1 MNLPVLPAIPK
12 DLKKNHLLV
21 LAWTGHFFGDD
32 YLDSKRFEQPGGPDL
47 KLTFTSDRSR
57 LEEADAV
64 WFHGPSIAD
73 LPKRKLQPWVLMSM
87 ESDVNYPALK
97 NPIAM
102 KAFDIHMT
110 YRLDADVPCIYPN
123 RHQYGSFLESPPK
136 RSGPAT
142 GALAVYIASH
152 PVKHRDAYAAELM
165 QYVKIDSLG
174 KCLNNAEI
182 DGFVKGGWGE
192 GGWASLLSILPR
204 YKFYLAF
211 ENSITTDYVT
221 ERVFHALTCGV
232 VPIYLGARNVREFM
246 PHDDAIIDASDF
258 PSARALADYLLELDA
273 DDAAYAKHLNWK
285 SHGVSDSFARLLDL
299 GSRDPQH
306 RLAIKLAH
314 GCDRSCRCGGRL
326 FDSSDR
332 S

>member
-1 MNLPVLPAIPK
+1 MTLRLLPAIPEN
-12 DLKKNHLLV
+12 LKKTKLLV
-21 LAWTGHFFGDD
+21 LAWTDHFFGAD
-32 YLDSKRFEQPGGPDL
+32 YLDSKVFSHPSGPDL
-47 KLTFTSDRSR
+47 ELIFTSDRAR

-64 WFHGPSIAD
+64 WFHGPSITD
-73 LPKRKLQPWVLMSM
+73 LPKRKRQPWVLMSM

-123 RHQYGSFLESPPK
+123 RHQYGSFLKPPPR
-136 RSGPAT
+136 RSGPSA
-142 GALAVYIASH
+142 GALAAYIASH
-152 PVKHRDAYAAELM
+152 PVAHRDAYAAELM
-165 QYVKIDSLG
+165 RYVKIDSLG
-174 KCLNNAEI
+174 KCLNNAQI
-182 DGFVKGGWGE
+182 DGFVRGGWGD
-192 GGWASLLSILPR
+192 GGWTSLLSVLPR

-232 VPIYLGARNVREFM
+232 VPVYLGAGNVREFM
-246 PHDDAIIDASDF
+246 PHDDALIDASDF
-258 PSARALADYLLELDA
+258 PSVRALADYLLELDA
-273 DDAAYAKHLNWK
+273 DDAAYARHLNWK
-285 SHGVSDSFARLLDL
+285 SDGVLNGFASLLDL
-299 GSRDPQH
+299 GSSDPQH

-326 FDSSDR
+326 FDR
-332 S
+332 GERQ